1 MDGARL
7 RGSQRTEATPPAGRA
22 PQGPRPPHTH
32 DRRSAGTARRRA
44 AAGGRPVLKRHA
56 VVAVAALGAACG
68 SAPAPQGAAV
78 LRAFVVRAPKDTVRF
93 TVPALASQ
101 CVGGI
106 WRGVLVRGSSGANGA
121 LVWLRSADSLTTGTW
136 PLLQRGDTVS
146 TRGATVGVRFVVGQ
160 IANGVA
166 LASGAVTVSAVHPAV
181 TLTVRG
187 AGIAVAAA
195 GRGPAEGPVEPG
207 RVGTARV
214 PGRPI
219 LWPSGSG

>member
-1 MDGARL
+1 
-7 RGSQRTEATPPAGRA
+7 
-22 PQGPRPPHTH
+22 
-32 DRRSAGTARRRA
+32 
-44 AAGGRPVLKRHA
+44 

-106 WRGVLVRGSSGANGA
+106 WRGVLVRGSSGGNGA

-146 TRGATVGVRFVVGQ
+146 TRGATVGVRFMLGQ
-160 IANGVA
+160 IAHGVA
-166 LASGAVTVSAVHPAV
+166 LDSGDVTVNAVHPAV

-195 GRGPAEGPVEPG
+195 GRVTAEVRVDAVPVGMDTVSCRAHP
-207 RVGTARV
+207 
-214 PGRPI
+214 
-219 LWPSGSG
+219 